1 MNTAHPS
8 TTEQALM
15 SAQTGG
21 THLRSDS
28 RVSAFGVFQ
37 FHTHVDI
44 LKSPVLNKAQRTY
57 PITALQKNDAANTVT
72 RNDNRV
78 NNA

>member
-1 MNTAHPS
+1 M
-8 TTEQALM
+8 M

-21 THLRSDS
+21 SQLCSENCIS
-28 RVSAFGVFQ
+28 RVRAFGVFQ
-37 FHTHVDI
+37 FHTHVEI
-44 LKSPVLNKAQRTY
+44 LKSPALNTAQRTY

-72 RNDNRV
+72 KNANRA